1 MRGMAATQIRAYDH
15 QPVEGFHA
23 AAETFNAQDDDFHDD
38 PATCMVLWDGNT
50 PAMYLHSIFSRC
62 LKLPR
67 HTRTK
72 EWPLIYKGKEVATIP
87 ANVKAASDNDLF
99 YLCARCTMPPSEHA
113 DVWGENVQEAALHL
127 PPGSIHATS
136 PPNLPADLTRAL
148 EPSDAFE
155 TAQVQRHHRREQY
168 TKSYRRSGPEVTMAA
183 STKCIRATVAKPSC
197 RRRFSNQ
204 SSI

>member
-1 MRGMAATQIRAYDH
+1 MAATQIREYDH

-99 YLCARCTMPPSEHA
+99 YLCARCTMPPKLFFVIGQIFFRE
-113 DVWGENVQEAALHL
+113 
-127 PPGSIHATS
+127 I
-136 PPNLPADLTRAL
+136 
-148 EPSDAFE
+148 SDPF
-155 TAQVQRHHRREQY
+155 
-168 TKSYRRSGPEVTMAA
+168 PL
-183 STKCIRATVAKPSC
+183 I
-197 RRRFSNQ
+197 SN
-204 SSI
+204 I